1 MSDEETKE
9 SGELVVALTEEERL
23 YQEAVSDLNDAR
35 SDLRE
40 AKSALKKWKE
50 DHEEEGF
57 SLSDPDLLQLKKD
70 VNDADQLLQ
79 NANQRL
85 NDAERRWKDACA
97 AAEHVGTVSSLDE
110 QIKNAVK
117 QAFDELEK
125 NKRKCVAL
133 SQVSG
138 TKRKDMLAH
147 IHASI
152 AILDIKEPVVKTKDA
167 IPVFN
172 WSQLDEDQQVAQYMG
187 YLDQHLNQ
195 ELRSHDLVLFD
206 VSTRKHLLNV
216 KDERLPFDLSGGTDV
231 LIMRNMGSF
240 EVQQLKHFPGLR
252 LVIELKKSLETQKEF
267 DDGEAQTLA
276 ELIAVDIL
284 AHESA
289 VVLLTDLNHVWN
301 FMWLGQNKTIIS
313 LFLREPYN
321 AFSFIR
327 QLISKSEKEWDLHIP
342 FAKKRADRTQ
352 KRIKFNEMIPPVSG
366 TNIGEMLE
374 RYESISSMLGP
385 DLDMAR
391 EIGLQVVSEM
401 PAYQSMFT

>member
-1 MSDEETKE
+1 
-9 SGELVVALTEEERL
+9 
-23 YQEAVSDLNDAR
+23 
-35 SDLRE
+35 
-40 AKSALKKWKE
+40 
-50 DHEEEGF
+50 
-57 SLSDPDLLQLKKD
+57 
-70 VNDADQLLQ
+70 
-79 NANQRL
+79 
-85 NDAERRWKDACA
+85 
-97 AAEHVGTVSSLDE
+97 
-110 QIKNAVK
+110 
-117 QAFDELEK
+117 
-125 NKRKCVAL
+125 
-133 SQVSG
+133 
-138 TKRKDMLAH
+138 
-147 IHASI
+147 
-152 AILDIKEPVVKTKDA
+152 VKTKHE
-167 IPVFN
+167 IPVYK

-187 YLDQHLNQ
+187 YLGQHLNQ
-195 ELRSHDLVLFD
+195 ELKRNDLVLFD

-252 LVIELKKSLETQKEF
+252 LVIELKKSLQTQKEF

-321 AFSFIR
+321 AFSLIR

-342 FAKKRADRTQ
+342 FAKKQADRTQ
-352 KRIKFNEMIPPVSG
+352 KRIKFNAMIPPMSG

-374 RYESISSMLGP
+374 RYQSVSSMLGP

-391 EIGLQVVSEM
+391 EIGLHVVSEM
-401 PAYQSMFT
+401 PVYQSMFT